1 MVDPVQQT
9 DLSDEKDGSV
19 GRERRSTTA
28 QPEQDGSSFSR
39 KFGAGLISGA
49 ADDDPSGIA
58 TYSQVGA
65 QFGFALGWT
74 ILFCYPF
81 LVGVQGLS
89 ARIGAVT
96 GQGLARNLRRHYPA
110 SLARVATLMLL
121 IANVIN
127 IGADLAAMGAAL
139 QLLAG
144 GPQLVYAVT
153 FGIVCVLLEI
163 FVRYRRYATFL
174 KWLTLSLFAY
184 VAVVFA
190 VDVPWMEAARGIF
203 VPSFTFGGEQATAL
217 VAVLGTT
224 VSPYLLFWQAG
235 QEVEELERRHHPRL
249 GAAPQAAGSELV
261 RIEIDTIVGM
271 ALSGVVALSIMIAT
285 AATLH
290 ANGTPHIE
298 TSAQA
303 AEALRP
309 VAGNVAFAL
318 FAAGIIGTG
327 MLAVPVLAGSAAYA
341 VAELF
346 QWPEGLDRAPRR
358 AKAFYGTIA
367 LATLGSAIVFLV
379 GVDPFLLLYW
389 SAVIN
394 GMLAGPLIAIM
405 TIMAANRR
413 IMGQLKAPWWMLT
426 LGGAT
431 ALVMLA
437 ATAGLFLL

>member
-9 DLSDEKDGSV
+9 NLSEENDGSV
-19 GRERRSTTA
+19 ERDWRSSTA
-28 QPEQDGSSFSR
+28 QPEQDRSSFSR

-144 GPQLVYAVT
+144 GPQLVYALV

-184 VAVVFA
+184 VAVAFA

-224 VSPYLLFWQAG
+224 ISPYLLFWQAG

-249 GAAPQAAGSELV
+249 GTSPQAAGPELV

-290 ANGTPHIE
+290 ANGTTHIE

-367 LATLGSAIVFLV
+367 MATLGSATVFLV
-379 GVDPFLLLYW
+379 GADPFLLLYW

-405 TIMAANRR
+405 TVMAANRR
-413 IMGQLKAPWWMLT
+413 IMGQLKAAWWMLA